1 MTPPVEVAA
10 WEFARRG
17 WSITGDTQFCIASK
31 FYERRRSHISAYR
44 RFTLHQAKV
53 EISQPGL
60 RGPVRFRV
68 LDKRSFPI
76 ELYRDYRK
84 AIRKAE
90 KAVRKAARR

>member
-1 MTPPVEVAA
+1 MTALVELAA

-17 WSITGDTQFCIASK
+17 WNITGDTQFCIASK
-31 FYERRRSHISAYR
+31 IYERRRSHISAYR
-44 RFTLHQAKV
+44 RFTLHQARV
-53 EISQPGL
+53 EISQPGM

-68 LDKRSFPI
+68 LDKRSFPL

-90 KAVRKAARR
+90 KAIRKATRR